1 MALAIVNNFFSNSKS
16 LNAIFHPKLVRQ
28 KQTIKCKPFLKWAG
42 GKTQLLP
49 ELMERI
55 PRNYNH
61 YFEPF
66 IGGGAMF
73 FALQPPQATLSDINP
88 DLINLYQVVRDS
100 VEALIEDL
108 STHIYQ
114 KEYFYQLRNRDRS
127 PDFKH
132 WTAIQKASRLIYLN
146 KTCFNGLYRVN
157 SKGQFNVPFGRYTN
171 PKICHAD
178 NLRACSQ
185 ALQNVTLK
193 VSHFEDIANKAD
205 AGDFVYFDPPYVPI
219 NETSSFIGYAKEG
232 FTVAMQIKLRDICIL
247 LDQKEVKFML
257 SNSAVPLI
265 LELYQDFDWQLI
277 KAFRS
282 INSKGNKR
290 GKIDEAI
297 IRNYQ

>member
-1 MALAIVNNFFSNSKS
+1 MAFAIVNNFFSNSKS

-49 ELMERI
+49 ELMARI